1 MSTNNK
7 NNYYFV
13 AKEADKDEIA
23 TLHFVMLAITL
34 LIDEIATLHFVMSLL
49 SQNARNAM
57 TLLLALAM
65 TLLLETANIDK
76 KTKGNLEG
84 CLDCR

>member
-1 MSTNNK
+1 M
-7 NNYYFV
+7 
-13 AKEADKDEIA
+13 
-23 TLHFVMLAITL
+23 
-34 LIDEIATLHFVMSLL
+34 DEIATLHFVMSLL

-57 TLLLALAM
+57 TLLIDEIATAKAFAYAKRTQCNDITTCTRK
-65 TLLLETANIDK
+65 TLLLKTANIDK